1 MSQPRVINLQG
12 KVRDVGTVRFLRA
25 EVPRGRSTSVAT
37 IYYSVDANDQA
48 LGLRLDVGKMSFL
61 DTTGIADVDEKLTEI
76 APLVLNAITDRLRLQ
91 VRPTPRQIDLLQ
103 NINLEGL
110 FWLPDDSVSQSQG
123 IMSYSPTDK
132 LRIKLSNRL
141 KNTPNPLEMSQFPL
155 IHATFT
161 DGGIAT
167 LIDCFVTKQRFGS
180 GGEGTTEILA
190 NKCIVGIH
198 APDLESLKFSGF
210 QLRLTS
216 LEEWMQVPFIK
227 QEQIQRTDTDPF
239 TLRITYTRP
248 APLEFSVDDGALN
261 VKFHSGFQSHH
272 EMTEF
277 QISQTTTLQV
287 QSATDRTL
295 EDLLNISGC
304 FQTFL
309 SLLVGEAVAVREMA
323 LEVAAVNVANLDDVV
338 ACPLIAVHKVSK
350 FTPHIHPMEMLL
362 PQLEIK
368 SSIGELFGRWL
379 ILNGKARQA
388 FAAFFETWFVPE
400 TPLAL
405 RFVSIVS
412 ALEIFGRSVEMPS
425 DFSEQNGDLF
435 SRVNTLSVKLPNEIR
450 GRLLGSSDNF
460 LRTVV
465 TTRNFI
471 VHGTSAKEQE
481 VLDGEKLYH
490 AVEKLRIWFISL
502 VFLEI
507 GIAPE
512 RLADIFK
519 RSGWIRWAM
528 EQSP

>member
-1 MSQPRVINLQG
+1 
-12 KVRDVGTVRFLRA
+12 
-25 EVPRGRSTSVAT
+25 
-37 IYYSVDANDQA
+37 
-48 LGLRLDVGKMSFL
+48 
-61 DTTGIADVDEKLTEI
+61 
-76 APLVLNAITDRLRLQ
+76 
-91 VRPTPRQIDLLQ
+91 
-103 NINLEGL
+103 
-110 FWLPDDSVSQSQG
+110 
-123 IMSYSPTDK
+123 
-132 LRIKLSNRL
+132 
-141 KNTPNPLEMSQFPL
+141 
-155 IHATFT
+155 
-161 DGGIAT
+161 
-167 LIDCFVTKQRFGS
+167 
-180 GGEGTTEILA
+180 
-190 NKCIVGIH
+190 
-198 APDLESLKFSGF
+198 
-210 QLRLTS
+210 
-216 LEEWMQVPFIK
+216 MQVPFIK